1 LIWTAQR
8 FRSNATR
15 SRTAWRF
22 KLIVTRFRIA
32 PAQSSKVRVVTSD
45 EYASYYAVIRTIPQ
59 GRVMTYGD
67 VAIASGHPRWARR
80 VGYALSSLTDNT
92 VPWWRVI
99 NAQGRISLGKARGHD
114 AADLQRHLLEAEGVY
129 VDLEGV
135 IDLKAY
141 RVMPGATKKG
151 SPKAPL

>member
-1 LIWTAQR
+1 VP
-8 FRSNATR
+8 SE
-15 SRTAWRF
+15 
-22 KLIVTRFRIA
+22 
-32 PAQSSKVRVVTSD
+32 
-45 EYASYYAVIRTIPQ
+45 EYASYYAVIRKIPE

-67 VAIASGHPRWARR
+67 VAIAAGHPRRARR
-80 VGYALSSLTDNT
+80 VGYALSCLNDKT

-135 IDLKAY
+135 IDLEAY
-141 RVMPGATKKG
+141 RHVPRTKKKG